1 MLTQAE
7 LEKIHA
13 DIVRLRAET
22 MKLVGP
28 VTRTPNVEAR
38 QFTRETFWYPLA
50 FAIGLFATVAGLT
63 VWVTKLLN

>member
-13 DIVRLRAET
+13 DIVRLRTET

-28 VTRTPNVEAR
+28 ATRTPNAERRTSNVEAR

-50 FAIGLFATVAGLT
+50 FASGLFATVAGLT
-63 VWVTKLLN
+63 V

>member
-22 MKLVGP
+22 MQLVGP
-28 VTRTPNVEAR
+28 ATRTSKRANSPAR
-38 QFTRETFWYPLA
+38 PSGIRSPSP
-50 FAIGLFATVAGLT
+50 VACSPPWR
-63 VWVTKLLN
+63 VSPCE

>member
-22 MKLVGP
+22 MQLVGP
-28 VTRTPNVEAR
+28 ATRTSKRANSPAR
-38 QFTRETFWYPLA
+38 PFDIRLPSPLA
-50 FAIGLFATVAGLT
+50 CSPPWPVSPCG
-63 VWVTKLLN
+63 